1 MTLEFQADTQADGTW
16 RKSQA
21 KGGWRGLLA
30 NQVAIA
36 RPDHWFKNVF
46 MLPGAALAF
55 AVNPALATPS
65 SVASLIVG
73 IIAVCLIASA
83 NYTINE
89 WLDAEFDRHH
99 PVKRHRPSAAGAVSA
114 PLVYIQWAVLATAG
128 LLLGLT
134 IGLQFTIFAA
144 ILLIMGV
151 AYNVKP
157 LRTKDRVYLDVL
169 SESVNNPLRFLLGWS
184 AVLGSVLPPSSIL
197 LAFWMGGAYLMAVKR
212 YSEYRFIDDPERA
225 GRYRR
230 SFIYYDEQTLLLSA
244 FFYALTT
251 TLFLG
256 VFLIK
261 YRIEFL
267 IAFPFVAALF
277 VWYFRIGMQPGSV
290 TQSPE
295 KLYKERRFIR
305 YVGLLTLLLTALF
318 FVDIPWLNALVEVQS
333 FR

>member
-1 MTLEFQADTQADGTW
+1 MALDSQADIVDGAPPA
-16 RKSQA
+16 SA
-21 KGGWRGLLA
+21 GGWRA
-30 NQVAIA
+30 FISNQMALA
-36 RPDHWFKNVF
+36 RPDHWFKNIF
-46 MLPGAALAF
+46 MLPGAALAL
-55 AVNPALATPS
+55 AVSPESATPAA
-65 SVASLIVG
+65 VVNLVVG
-73 IIAVCLIASA
+73 ILAVCLIASA

-99 PVKRHRPSAAGAVSA
+99 PVKRHRPSAAGAVAA
-114 PLVYIQWAVLATAG
+114 PQVYLQWGILAAAG
-128 LLLGLT
+128 LLLGWT
-134 IGLQFTIFAA
+134 IGVQFTLFAA
-144 ILLIMGV
+144 ILLAMGV

-212 YSEYRFIDDPERA
+212 YAEYRFINDPQRA

-230 SFIYYDEQTLLLSA
+230 SFLFYDEQSLLLSA

-267 IAFPFVAALF
+267 VAFPFVAALF

-295 KLYKERRFIR
+295 KLYRERRFVR

-333 FR
+333 FH